1 MAETFSD
8 AQLVQKTLENP
19 DNYALII
26 DRFEE
31 PILRYIGRMTGASH
45 EDTEELAQVIFIKAY
60 RSLNGFDT
68 ALKFTSWLYRIA
80 HNVCVD
86 YLRKNARKSHMS
98 LDAED
103 EYSQALIE
111 KIASHEN
118 ISLYLSED
126 AQKQWVR
133 DIIRK
138 LPEKYRTVMILF
150 FLEEKSY
157 EEISDIL
164 QIPVNTVWT
173 LLNRAKK
180 HFMALSQEPQFS
192 HLFTYA

>member
-1 MAETFSD
+1 MSENLTDS
-8 AQLVQKTLENP
+8 QLVTKTLENP
-19 DNYALII
+19 DNYVLII

-31 PILRYIGRMTGASH
+31 SILRYIGRMTGAPH
-45 EDTEELAQVIFIKAY
+45 EEIEELGQIIFIKAY

-68 ALKFTSWLYRIA
+68 HLKLSSWIYRIA

-86 YLRKNARKSHMS
+86 YLRKNSKKNTLS

-103 EYSQALIE
+103 DNNQALIE
-111 KIASHEN
+111 KIASNEN
-118 ISLYLSED
+118 ISFHLSKD
-126 AQKQWVR
+126 AEKQGVR
-133 DIIRK
+133 DIIRS
-138 LPEKYRTVMILF
+138 LPEKYRTVILLF
-150 FLEEKSY
+150 FIEEKSY

-180 HFMALSQEPQFS
+180 HFLALTHEPQFS

>member
-1 MAETFSD
+1 MSETLSD

-31 PILRYIGRMTGASH
+31 SILRYIGRMTGASH
-45 EDTEELAQVIFIKAY
+45 EEVEELGQIIFIKAY

-68 ALKFTSWLYRIA
+68 RLKLSSWLYRIA

-86 YLRKNARKSHMS
+86 YLRKNARRNTMS

-103 EYSQALIE
+103 EYSKALIE
-111 KIASHEN
+111 KIVTEDTASLH
-118 ISLYLSED
+118 LSQD
-126 AQKQWVR
+126 AEREAVR
-133 DIIRK
+133 NIIRL
-138 LPEKYRTVMILF
+138 LPEKYRTVIILF

-180 HFMALSQEPQFS
+180 HFLVLTQEPQFS

>member
-1 MAETFSD
+1 MPENLTD
-8 AQLVQKTLENP
+8 AQLVSKTLENP

-31 PILRYIGRMTGASH
+31 PILRYVGRMTGVSH
-45 EDTEELAQVIFIKAY
+45 EEIEELGQIIFIKAY

-68 ALKFTSWLYRIA
+68 SLKLSSWLYRIA

-86 YLRKNARKSHMS
+86 YLRKTSKKNTLS

-103 EYSQALIE
+103 EYSQALVE

-118 ISLYLSED
+118 VSFRLSED
-126 AQKQWVR
+126 AKKQWVR
-133 DIIRK
+133 EIIQM
-138 LPEKYRTVMILF
+138 LPEKYKTVILLF
-150 FLEEKSY
+150 FIEEKSY

-180 HFMALSQEPQFS
+180 HFLALAQEPQFS

>member
-1 MAETFSD
+1 MLDNLSD
-8 AQLVQKTLENP
+8 AQLVSKTLENP

-31 PILRYIGRMTGASH
+31 PILRYVGRITGSSH
-45 EDTEELAQVIFIKAY
+45 EEIEELGQVIFIKAY

-68 ALKFTSWLYRIA
+68 RLKLSSWLYRIA

-86 YLRKNARKSHMS
+86 YLRKNSKKNILS
-98 LDAED
+98 LDADD
-103 EYSQALIE
+103 EYSQALVE
-111 KIASHEN
+111 KIASSEN
-118 ISLYLSED
+118 VSFHLSED
-126 AQKQWVR
+126 AKKQGVR
-133 DIIRK
+133 EIIQM
-138 LPEKYRTVMILF
+138 LPEKYRTVVLLF
-150 FLEEKSY
+150 FIEDKSY

>member
-1 MAETFSD
+1 MSEIFSD
-8 AQLVQKTLENP
+8 AQLVTRTLDNP
-19 DNYALII
+19 DNYAGII

-45 EDTEELAQVIFIKAY
+45 EEREELGQIIFIKAY
-60 RSLNGFDT
+60 RSINGYDSR
-68 ALKFTSWLYRIA
+68 LKFSSWLYRIA

-86 YLRKNARKSHMS
+86 YLRKNSRRSHIS

-103 EYSQALIE
+103 EDSQALIE
-111 KIASHEN
+111 KITSQEN
-118 ISLYLSED
+118 VSLSFSED
-126 AQKQWVR
+126 AKKQGVR
-133 DIIRK
+133 EIIRS
-138 LPEKYRTVMILF
+138 LPEKYETVMILF

-180 HFMALSQEPQFS
+180 QFFALAQKPQFS

>member
-1 MAETFSD
+1 MLEILSD
-8 AQLVQKTLENP
+8 AQLVAKTLENP

-31 PILRYIGRMTGASH
+31 PILRYVGRMTGVSH
-45 EDTEELAQVIFIKAY
+45 EEIEELGQIIFIKAY
-60 RSLNGFDT
+60 RSLNGFDIR
-68 ALKFTSWLYRIA
+68 LKLSSWLYRIA

-86 YLRKNARKSHMS
+86 YLRKTSKKNTLS
-98 LDAED
+98 LDADD

-111 KIASHEN
+111 KISSHEN
-118 ISLYLSED
+118 VSLYLSED
-126 AQKQWVR
+126 AQRQGVR
-133 DIIRK
+133 EIIHM
-138 LPEKYRTVMILF
+138 LPEKYRTVILLF
-150 FLEEKSY
+150 FVEDKSY

-173 LLNRAKK
+173 LLSRAKK
-180 HFMALSQEPQFS
+180 HFLALAQEPQFS